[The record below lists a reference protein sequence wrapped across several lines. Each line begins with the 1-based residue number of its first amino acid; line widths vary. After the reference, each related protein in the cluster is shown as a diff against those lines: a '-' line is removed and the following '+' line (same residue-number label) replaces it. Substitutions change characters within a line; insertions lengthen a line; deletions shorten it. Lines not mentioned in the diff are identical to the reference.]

1 MFSVWFSD
9 SIFNLVSYAWGGMGA
24 AFGPVMILG
33 LYWRRFNA
41 WGAGTAVVIGTLAA
55 TLWQVLSGGP
65 GGMWDIAPATPA
77 FVIAMVSAIAAT
89 LATPPP
95 SQPVVD
101 LFDRVNA
108 A

>member
-1 MFSVWFSD
+1 
-9 SIFNLVSYAWGGMGA
+9 
-24 AFGPVMILG
+24 
-33 LYWRRFNA
+33 
-41 WGAGTAVVIGTLAA
+41 
-55 TLWQVLSGGP
+55 
-65 GGMWDIAPATPA
+65 MWDIAPATPA

-95 SQPVVD
+95 SQPVVE

>member
-1 MFSVWFSD
+1 
-9 SIFNLVSYAWGGMGA
+9 
-24 AFGPVMILG
+24 MILG

-41 WGAGTAVVIGTLAA
+41 WGAGTAVVVGTLAA
-55 TLWQVLSGGP
+55 TLWQLLSGGP
-65 GGMWDIAPATPA
+65 GGVWDISPATPA
-77 FVIAMVSAIAAT
+77 FLIATVTAIAAT

-95 SQPVVD
+95 SQPVVE

>member
-1 MFSVWFSD
+1 
-9 SIFNLVSYAWGGMGA
+9 
-24 AFGPVMILG
+24 MILG

-55 TLWQVLSGGP
+55 TLWKILSGGP
-65 GGMWDIAPATPA
+65 GGVWDISPATPA
-77 FVIAMVSAIAAT
+77 FVIAMVAAIGVT

-95 SQPVVD
+95 PQPVVE